1 MFRRLDKFDG
11 PILGGRT
18 YEGEGGRGAYIRD
31 VNWML
36 VGIYSG
42 VAYIRGVWHN
52 CGDRINVVLRYL

>member
-42 VAYIRGVWHN
+42 MAYIRGAH
-52 CGDRINVVLRYL
+52 